1 MHGSFVAFDRE
12 KPPTGTLDLAL
23 KLAGTLAGAML
34 LQAGAGLMAPGHYRD
49 TGYVAETWL
58 GNDLVTLLLAIPTVL
73 TGIGL
78 ERVGSV
84 RGRLLWLGG
93 LGYGLY
99 NYAFYLLGAALN
111 ALFPLYVAAVVIAG
125 VGLILGLV
133 ATDART
139 VAASFRSDAPTRW
152 VGGYLMFVALGLT
165 AVWMVMWAAHL
176 FFGASAPADDPAAF
190 RLVAGLD
197 LTLMVPALLCGGY
210 LLWRARPWGAVIASV
225 AAVQATL
232 YLTVLTLNAGLFLRR
247 GLAEPP
253 GELPVWGTL
262 AVFTG
267 AATIWLLRAASSDG
281 RHP

>member
-1 MHGSFVAFDRE
+1 MHESSATFERGN
-12 KPPTGTLDLAL
+12 PPSGTLDLAL
-23 KLAGTLAGAML
+23 KLAGALAGAMV

-49 TGYVAETWL
+49 AGYVAETWF
-58 GNDLVTLLLAIPTVL
+58 GNDLVTLLLAVPTVL

-99 NYAFYLLGAALN
+99 NYAFYLLGASLN

-133 ATDART
+133 ATDARAI
-139 VAASFRSDAPTRW
+139 AASFGKEAPTRL
-152 VGGYLMFVALGLT
+152 VGGYLLFVALGLT
-165 AVWMVMWAAHL
+165 VVWMVMWAAYL
-176 FFGASAPADDPAAF
+176 FFGASVPADDPAAF

-197 LTLMVPALLCGGY
+197 LTLMVPALVAGGA
-210 LLWRARPWGAVIASV
+210 LLWRARPWGFVVSTV
-225 AAVQATL
+225 AGIQATL

-247 GLAEPP
+247 GLVDPP

-262 AVFTG
+262 AVLTG
-267 AATIWLLRAASSDG
+267 AATIWLLRAVSSEG
-281 RHP
+281 RHR